1 MNKRDQLL
9 KKKNIIVVFF
19 IGKQEETSL
28 RENNLFEELIWVDEK
43 KNGARFNLTNQ
54 KFIRIFG

>member
-1 MNKRDQLL
+1 M
-9 KKKNIIVVFF
+9 FF